1 MEISRLTASKG
12 PMPIPMSRVV
22 LNLLSSIQ
30 EWKHGAPAHALPTQ
44 PYLRLDFAHRGEMG
58 DPNQKIKEH

>member
-1 MEISRLTASKG
+1 
-12 PMPIPMSRVV
+12 MPIPMSRVV

-30 EWKHGAPAHALPTQ
+30 EWKHGAPAHVLPTQ